1 VPLRIS
7 IFFKFQANYY
17 LAKMYEQL
25 AKSIGEKVVLT
36 AEEFELCKTFFIPKK
51 LRKKQTLLLE
61 GDVCSYNAFIEKG
74 VLRSYSTDEKGNEH
88 TMQFAFEGWWISDL
102 SSFLLGNTSTY
113 TIEAIEDSEL
123 LLLTYAAREDLMNQI
138 PVFERYQRIL
148 LQNAFIALQA
158 RINGALNDSAEEKYT
173 NLTVSYPDIIV
184 RVPQHIIASYLGLTP
199 ETLSRIRKQINLR
212 K

>member
-1 VPLRIS
+1 
-7 IFFKFQANYY
+7 
-17 LAKMYEQL
+17 MYEQL
-25 AKSIGEKVVLT
+25 AKSIREKVALT
-36 AEEFELCKTFFIPKK
+36 TEEFELCKTFFIPKK

-61 GDVCSYNAFIEKG
+61 GDVCSYNAFVEKG
-74 VLRSYSTDEKGNEH
+74 VLRSYSTDDKGNEH

-102 SSFLLGNTSTY
+102 SSFLLGSNSTY

-123 LLLTYAAREDLMNQI
+123 LLLTYAAREDLMHQLPI
-138 PVFERYQRIL
+138 FERYQRML

-158 RINGALNDSAEEKYT
+158 RINGTLNTSAEEKYT
-173 NLTVSYPDIIV
+173 KLMVSYPDIIA
-184 RVPQHIIASYLGLTP
+184 RVPQHMIASYLGLTP